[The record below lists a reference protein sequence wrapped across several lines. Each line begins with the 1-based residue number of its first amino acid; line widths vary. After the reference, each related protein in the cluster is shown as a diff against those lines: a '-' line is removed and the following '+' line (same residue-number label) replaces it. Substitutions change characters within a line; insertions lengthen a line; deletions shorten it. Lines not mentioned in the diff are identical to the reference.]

1 MRRIDKIL
9 SLAIALTI
17 MLASVAS
24 GGDRDKWETYKSVFL
39 SKDGRIVDFHQ
50 DNCSHSEGQGYGLLL
65 ATAFG
70 DREAFDRIWAWT
82 RGNLRVRTDGLIAW
96 KWGKRL
102 DGRWE
107 IIDHNNATDGDLL
120 IAFAL
125 LKAADK
131 WGNPA
136 YVKDALPIVQSARKS
151 LAANWQGRVLI
162 LPSYY
167 GFIKGDAVVFNPS
180 YLILPAFRSFAKVDD
195 RVFWDKV
202 WEDSV
207 FFISKSLFGL
217 YGLPADW
224 AVATKDKGVAL
235 YSQKSVYFGYDAIRT
250 LLHLSGE
257 GGAEAYP
264 KGVRDAL
271 RVYEKMGFVPSWV
284 DLEKDAISMSPASAG
299 VYAIYGLAARNLGE
313 TALADKLLLDAGEK
327 LSREKENYYS
337 FSLYLL
343 VTSGAF
349 SN

>member
-1 MRRIDKIL
+1 MKKIENL
-9 SLAIALTI
+9 LPVAIALTI
-17 MLASVAS
+17 MLSSVAY

-39 SKDGRIVDFHQ
+39 AKDGRIVDFHQ

-65 ATAFG
+65 AATFG
-70 DREAFDRIWAWT
+70 DRDAFDRIWAWT

-125 LKAADK
+125 LKAGDK

-136 YVKDALPIVQSARKS
+136 YVKEALPIVQSVRKN
-151 LAANWQGRVLI
+151 LTANWQGRILI

-167 GFIKGDAVVFNPS
+167 GFIKRDAFVFNPS

-195 RVFWDKV
+195 KAFWDKA

-207 FFISKSLFGL
+207 YFISKSLFGL

-224 AVATKDKGVAL
+224 AVATDKGVTL
-235 YSQKSVYFGYDAIRT
+235 HSEKSVYFGYDAVRT

-264 KGVRDAL
+264 KGAREAL
-271 RVYEKMGFVPSWV
+271 RVYEKLGYVPKWL
-284 DLEKDAISMSPASAG
+284 DLGNDSIAMAPASAG
-299 VYAIYGLAARNLGE
+299 VYAIYGLTARKLGE
-313 TALADKLLLDAGEK
+313 TALAEKLFKDAEEKLLK
-327 LSREKENYYS
+327 EKENYYS

-349 SN
+349 SR